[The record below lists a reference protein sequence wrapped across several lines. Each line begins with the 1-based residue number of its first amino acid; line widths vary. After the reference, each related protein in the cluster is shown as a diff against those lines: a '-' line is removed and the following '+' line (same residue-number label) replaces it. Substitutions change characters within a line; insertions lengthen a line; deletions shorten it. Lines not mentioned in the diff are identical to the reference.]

1 MFHIISFLT
10 SLDKLT
16 NTHTDT
22 DIQVVLVRDKK
33 EKSAKR
39 SGERGVDHSRR
50 AAWLHVTSFGKSDF
64 GGICKSYRQQFKLQL

>member
-33 EKSAKR
+33 E
-39 SGERGVDHSRR
+39 SRLKGPEN
-50 AAWLHVTSFGKSDF
+50 AASITHAGQPGCT
-64 GGICKSYRQQFKLQL
+64 